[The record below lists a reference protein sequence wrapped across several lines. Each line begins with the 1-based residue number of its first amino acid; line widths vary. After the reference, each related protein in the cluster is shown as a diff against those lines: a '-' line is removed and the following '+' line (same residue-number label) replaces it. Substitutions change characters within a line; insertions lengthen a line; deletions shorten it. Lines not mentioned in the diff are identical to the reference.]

1 MLMNAFEKR
10 ALGFLVGQSIVE
22 ERVWIARVQ
31 LEEARDSQRVALAQN
46 LHIENQEV
54 LDELLYF
61 GFGSDSVAAL
71 TLVPYLTLAWS
82 DGRITNAEKVEI
94 LDEAD
99 LVGIESGSKAHSL
112 LTTWF
117 QNLPDYRLETTWGH
131 FVTAYL
137 KSLSK
142 AVRSPFIEH
151 FQRRMRKVAIAS
163 HPLWSPTLSQK
174 ERKTIERFSS
184 WLLEAA

>member
-1 MLMNAFEKR
+1 MTNAFEKR
-10 ALGFLVGQSIVE
+10 ALGFLVGQSIEE
-22 ERVWIARVQ
+22 ERVWIAQVQ
-31 LEEARDSQRVALAQN
+31 FDEARDCQRAALAQN

-54 LDELLYF
+54 LDELLDF

-71 TLVPYLTLAWS
+71 TLVPYFTLAWS
-82 DGRITNAEKVEI
+82 DGRITNAEKAEI

-99 LVGIESGSKAHSL
+99 LLGIESGSKAYSL
-112 LTTWF
+112 LTNWL
-117 QNLPDYRLETTWGH
+117 QKLPDHRLETTWGH
-131 FVTAYL
+131 FVTVYL

-163 HPLWSPTLSQK
+163 HPLWIRTLSQK
-174 ERKTIERFSS
+174 ERKTIDRLSS
-184 WLLEAA
+184 WLEAA